1 MIISNKRHQE
11 KEISFDKNQKKRIK
25 QDPIENFLTSTPRR
39 YYEIGS
45 DYNNNRQIVNNTD
58 NQHKYNKTTLSKINT
73 KNLNRQQQSTDPIHG
88 SKQNEYFHRNT
99 TTHFQSRP
107 TKQICIPKIQTQT
120 EQNHQFKQKKKSPD
134 GSMNNPLRTT
144 PIQTTNKDKTRQV
157 NRLNNKSKISS
168 TQKES
173 NRFFQT
179 RSPSPLSILSDHQ
192 LDQQKYDS
200 DKSSSSPSSPRHE
213 LINNESNLTY
223 RLLSTNQQQPLH
235 TTFIIPTDNKY
246 VANMTI
252 YNSVYLFLRI
262 SNRILIYLS

>member
-1 MIISNKRHQE
+1 MES
-11 KEISFDKNQKKRIK
+11 
-25 QDPIENFLTSTPRR
+25 
-39 YYEIGS
+39 
-45 DYNNNRQIVNNTD
+45 
-58 NQHKYNKTTLSKINT
+58 
-73 KNLNRQQQSTDPIHG
+73 
-88 SKQNEYFHRNT
+88 EYFHRNT
-99 TTHFQSRP
+99 TTHFQSRS
-107 TKQICIPKIQTQT
+107 TKQLCIPKIQTQT
-120 EQNHQFKQKKKSPD
+120 EQNHQLKQTKKSPD
-134 GSMNNPLRTT
+134 GSTNNLLRTT
-144 PIQTTNKDKTRQV
+144 PIQTTNTNNNRQGREV